1 MQTVIIT
8 GSAKRL
14 GRGLAIE
21 FAKKG
26 WNIILHYNSSQDEAI
41 ATAEQIRAFG
51 VKVFPIQFDLSNY
64 QAIEE
69 GFEKI
74 KAEFSFPNVLINN
87 AGIFPPLTTLQ
98 DITPESWDSIMKV
111 NLNAHLYTSKFFTKY
126 AADNSRIINIA
137 SVGGLEVW
145 KHRIPYNV
153 SKAGVIKLTKVLA
166 KELAPRFSVNSISPG
181 TITFEEDPVNDS
193 AEKYPMKRF
202 ATVQDIFEAIYFFAT
217 ATNYITG
224 QNICV
229 DGGFT
234 LK

>member
-98 DITPESWDSIMKV
+98 DITPESWI
-111 NLNAHLYTSKFFTKY
+111 
-126 AADNSRIINIA
+126 R
-137 SVGGLEVW
+137 
-145 KHRIPYNV
+145 
-153 SKAGVIKLTKVLA
+153 
-166 KELAPRFSVNSISPG
+166 
-181 TITFEEDPVNDS
+181 
-193 AEKYPMKRF
+193 
-202 ATVQDIFEAIYFFAT
+202 
-217 ATNYITG
+217 
-224 QNICV
+224 
-229 DGGFT
+229 
-234 LK
+234 

>member
-74 KAEFSFPNVLINN
+74 KVEFSFPNVLINN
-87 AGIFPPLTTLQ
+87 AGIFPPLITLQ

-153 SKAGVIKLTKVLA
+153 SKAGVIKLTRVLA

>member
-74 KAEFSFPNVLINN
+74 KVEFSFPNVLINN
-87 AGIFPPLTTLQ
+87 AGIFPPLITLQ
-98 DITPESWDSIMKV
+98 DIIPESWDSIMKV

-153 SKAGVIKLTKVLA
+153 SKAGVIKLTRVLA

>member
-153 SKAGVIKLTKVLA
+153 SKAGVIKLTRVLA

>member
-1 MQTVIIT
+1 MSTILIT

-26 WNIILHYNSSQDEAI
+26 WDIILHYNTSQSEAL
-41 ATAEQIRAFG
+41 ATAQLIENSG
-51 VKVFPIQFDLSNY
+51 VRVFPIQFDLSSY
-64 QAIEE
+64 KAIEE

-74 KAEFSFPNVLINN
+74 KADFPFPDVLINN
-87 AGIFPPLTTLQ
+87 AGIFPPMATLQ

-111 NLNAHLYTSKFFTKY
+111 NLNAHLYTTKFFTKY
-126 AADNSRIINIA
+126 AVGNSRIINIA

-166 KELAPRFSVNSISPG
+166 KELAPRFSVNSICPG
-181 TITFEEDPVNDS
+181 TITFEEEPVTES

-202 ATVQDIFEAIYFFAT
+202 ATVQDLFDAAYFFAT

>member
-181 TITFEEDPVNDS
+181 TITFEKDPVNDS

>member
-1 MQTVIIT
+1 MQTVLIT

-26 WNIILHYNSSQDEAI
+26 WDIILHYNHSQNEAEE
-41 ATAEQIRAFG
+41 TAEQIKKYG
-51 VKVFPIQFDLSNY
+51 VRVFPIQFDLVNY
-64 QAIEE
+64 KSIED

-74 KAEFSFPNVLINN
+74 KSEFQFPNVLINN
-87 AGIFPPLTTLQ
+87 AGVFPPMTTLQ
-98 DITPESWDSIMKV
+98 ELTEDAWNSIMSV
-111 NLNAHLYTSKFFTKY
+111 NLNAHLFTAKFFTKY
-126 AADNSRIINIA
+126 AEENSRIINIA

-153 SKAGVIKLTKVLA
+153 SKAGVIKLTRVLA
-166 KELAPRFSVNSISPG
+166 KELAPKFSVNSISPG
-181 TITFEEDPVNDS
+181 TITFDEDPVNDS

-202 ATVQDIFEAIYFFAT
+202 ATLQDIFDAVYFFAT

-224 QNICV
+224 QNLCV
-229 DGGFT
+229 EGGFT

>member
-26 WNIILHYNSSQDEAI
+26 WSIILHYNSSQDEAMR
-41 ATAEQIRAFG
+41 TAEQIRAFG

-69 GFEKI
+69 GFEMI

-166 KELAPRFSVNSISPG
+166 KELAPRFSVNSICPG
-181 TITFEEDPVNDS
+181 TITFEEEPVTES

-202 ATVQDIFEAIYFFAT
+202 ATVSDLFDAAYFFAT

>member
-1 MQTVIIT
+1 MNTVLIT

-26 WNIILHYNSSQDEAI
+26 WNIILHYNSSQNEAI
-41 ATAEQIRAFG
+41 ATAEQIKKFG
-51 VKVFPIQFDLSNY
+51 VEVYPIQFDLSSY
-64 QAIEE
+64 QEIEK

-74 KAEFSFPNVLINN
+74 KADFPFPNVLVNN
-87 AGIFPPLTTLQ
+87 AGIFPPPTTLQ
-98 DITPESWDSIMKV
+98 DLTEEVWNSIMNV
-111 NLNAHLYTSKFFTKY
+111 NLNAHLYTAKFFTKY

-153 SKAGVIKLTKVLA
+153 SKAGVIKLTRVLA

-193 AEKYPMKRF
+193 ADQYPMKRF
-202 ATVQDIFEAIYFFAT
+202 ATVEDIFDAVYFFAT
-217 ATNYITG
+217 TTNYITG
-224 QNICV
+224 QNLCV

>member
-1 MQTVIIT
+1 MSTILIT

-26 WNIILHYNSSQDEAI
+26 WDIILHYNSSQNEAM
-41 ATAEQIRAFG
+41 ATAQLIENLG
-51 VKVFPIQFDLSNY
+51 VRVFPIQFDLSSY
-64 QAIEE
+64 KAIEE
-69 GFEKI
+69 GFEQI
-74 KAEFSFPNVLINN
+74 KGEFQFPNVLINN
-87 AGIFPPLTTLQ
+87 AGIFPPMTTIE
-98 DITPESWDSIMKV
+98 DINEESWNSIMNV
-111 NLNAHLYTSKFFTKY
+111 NLKAHLYTAKFFTKY
-126 AADNSRIINIA
+126 AEDNSRIINIA

-166 KELAPRFSVNSISPG
+166 KELAPRFSVNSICPG
-181 TITFEEDPVNDS
+181 TITFEEEPATDS

-202 ATVQDIFEAIYFFAT
+202 ATVSDLFDAAYFFAT
-217 ATNYITG
+217 GTNYITG